1 MRKSHVVFAV
11 LVAGLILAQVFVPS
25 VSSVE
30 GTTTSGSSSNAVSY
44 TSLGFIKLWEGK
56 DWYHPSFMAGFLDG
70 GKYGEYVVVFAN
82 ARGDVSKYY
91 FSVIQVAS
99 IYQSVYIY
107 RISDGSLVYNFTGN
121 GTYFITYSYSGLSI
135 YKVWNRYG
143 LFDPSG
149 RWMVEDPEYYGT
161 DARVINTS
169 DPYKM
174 VYTPQDVIYTID
186 WGFNDTQQGNFSY
199 AMLTDD
205 GRFLVV
211 GYPAG
216 GYVLVFKRDDSQRKY
231 VLFQQIISAMFN
243 QPMPSIKFGSQF
255 YVTPDGRY
263 LIIGYPYYPEIEI
276 WYRASEDYWFSNVGV
291 FALPNT
297 TSGVGETSYMASIGG
312 IIAIDPEN
320 LVIDGGGGT
329 TAYWGGVHI
338 MLITEDG
345 WGIVCK
351 YSGGYS
357 GTFSVLYSE
366 KLLDR
371 VDGVSPVISRSLVGN
386 TGNILAMVAEDY
398 FNTMAKVF
406 VYDTVGNK
414 TYTFTYS
421 TYLVPSYAVA
431 VDPSSEHIFASGA
444 LWKVVR
450 RTELVG
456 VPRVRLEG
464 HMWFNY
470 TDFYIK
476 EDSAYSPPAPS
487 NVNWTASI
495 MSGDVVIT
503 RARIVPDPIVIITDE
518 DILRA
523 RFADMLSRGLVRAF
537 PLMSVAG
544 TVDSYAI
551 VPREV
556 EDSIATRYNVDPSK
570 VVTTSATFSIN
581 ALYGW
586 NGHGFGG
593 STVSYATV
601 IGLPFEEPINAGL
614 FDNITISSDF
624 VVATVSPVFDWKN
637 ELLGVF
643 GIELKTSAASAV
655 SSAAMGIAKTTMTDY
670 LLAEF
675 GASPAALSAIKQASF
690 ALPKALGRVLGIVGI
705 ALLVDAG
712 IGVWYHEQVYS
723 SVQSLVMIMPIVE
736 APDGKRYGVVVMVL
750 PQDEIDNYGDEYI
763 SHAEAVGQHLG
774 LDGVEVVFEP
784 FGANWDE
791 YRALLEDGH
800 LPDINLKDAVQATLG
815 VEYGYDVNKLKI
827 TGVKIVVETLAHG
840 KVNFWEWVTGGLK
853 FVVAT
858 TVCGIAVNVVGVPK
872 EKVYT
877 DPSDIRTLIENVTVR
892 FGEDAQTIPLLV
904 SDEGLKATFVAPVGV
919 SVDKFSVVFNRKTLF
934 HIAVDLSMRMD
945 IYIEQPMTEVGGYM
959 YKSYFVFLWGG
970 TDELTPQLHL
980 DAVGFIDMP
989 YPLLKAV
996 RVAIYT
1002 YGTHKDTFTQYLDL
1016 TDVVQ
1021 DSSSPTGYR
1030 YTYMTTRNTLF
1041 LDPRNGGLLQA
1052 GETFIFKYF
1061 YAEPPDVS
1069 VEVLF
1074 NGTSVTS
1081 TLARHAMVGIHGYRI
1096 SQNVQVK
1103 VLLEVYRKEDSTVTL
1118 ISSRSDQ
1125 RTIYVQAD
1133 RTEWITYDIAD
1144 LVDLAIITMRNENK
1158 AAFVQV
1164 TAEIT
1169 GYQEDEDP
1177 TNNMKIAVYYPPS
1190 NLPYGI
1196 SETHTVTVFAYD
1208 ARTGDGVSGVTVTL
1222 STPDGG
1228 YWFGTTNST
1237 GYATITVPYVRFY
1250 NVTVTSTTY
1259 NAPPMHVYV
1268 YKDGTV
1274 LVPLVPASIP
1284 TNPPA
1289 NGSYSPI
1296 SIGGNDYYW
1305 LSIFVSYSDGFPL
1318 DNAHVVIYDLDLS
1331 VTSFDL
1337 TTGLSGYVHVL
1348 IPKNKNIKYTIDATN
1363 PQNTSQTYHF
1373 ERTLTIMQHY
1383 FFGHSV
1389 SWSSSYYTPEVY
1401 IASARFEISRGQ
1413 GYYDAPVEHLILL
1426 SIWTNYPQTVEI
1438 KLDVYNVDDPSNPV
1452 YVATKYCNV
1461 TLTNGLNKVYTWVD
1475 INAPSGGNFKIRAEI
1490 VGYEADTDTTNNYAW
1505 TNVQYLK
1512 PYVDYVVS
1520 ITYKVVQS
1528 KLDWAV
1534 LPEDKIIVSVVIKS
1548 MNRNVTLPLD
1558 LTFTVKGREWGG
1570 VIKTFQEHKET
1581 VNAYGDVVYRNF
1593 TVTVP
1598 WTDELYI
1605 NVSALHPW
1613 DDKPWNNIAG
1623 VEIRVF
1629 PDAKVSI
1636 EAQPV
1641 ITEGQ
1646 ELKVKVRII
1655 SNVMELGHTMGLAV
1669 RDNSTNQQL
1678 GFIEVELRPEVTV
1691 ELNYTIPNNPEMFA
1705 GIRYP
1710 VLTRKIVA
1718 SITGDLYE
1726 GNNWAEVNITV
1737 FSSQFMKVIIAFMII
1752 FALLIFVKVLTD
1764 TVEELRTRRYVK
1776 RKVNRF
1782 VGSIE
1787 GQTGRFVRRKET

>member
-421 TYLVPSYAVA
+421 TYLVPTIAVA
-431 VDPSSEHIFASGA
+431 VDPSSEYIFASGA
-444 LWKVVR
+444 LWKIVR

-800 LPDINLKDAVQATLG
+800 LPDINLKDAVGTLG

-1144 LVDLAIITMRNENK
+1144 LVDLAITTMRNENK
-1158 AAFVQV
+1158 ATFVQV

-1228 YWFGTTNST
+1228 YWSGTTNST

-1373 ERTLTIMQHY
+1373 ERTLAMTQHY
-1383 FFGHSV
+1383 MFGHSV
-1389 SWSSSYYTPEVY
+1389 GWSSSYYTPEVY
-1401 IASARFEISRGQ
+1401 LASAHFGISRGQ
-1413 GYYDAPVEHLILL
+1413 GYYDAPVKHLILL

-1438 KLDVYNVDDPSNPV
+1438 KLDVYNVDDPNNPV
-1452 YVATKYCNV
+1452 YVSSEYENI
-1461 TLTNGLNKVYTWVD
+1461 TLVNGFNTIYAWVD
-1475 INAPSGGNFKIRAEI
+1475 ISAPNGGNFKVKATI
-1490 VGYEADTDTTNNYAW
+1490 VDYEADTDTTNNYAW
-1505 TNVQYLK
+1505 TNTQYLK
-1512 PYVDYVVS
+1512 PEVDYIVG
-1520 ITYKVVQS
+1520 ITYKVVQR
-1528 KLDWAV
+1528 KVDWAV

-1623 VEIRVF
+1623 VEIQVF

-1764 TVEELRTRRYVK
+1764 TVEELRTRRYVR